1 MKPRKT
7 SKKID
12 KIFPLFASS
21 AACQRQVY
29 RTGGGVLKAPSP
41 PQLRLSSFVLP
52 SPNCSVQAIDSLSPL
67 RYCLPRSP
75 QYILMI
81 AAHGLTKLYGSF
93 PAISDISFTVN
104 QGEIVGVLG
113 PNGAG
118 KSTTMRILAC
128 ILAPTSGAAEVAGH
142 NILRDSMNVRRHV
155 GYMPE
160 VISLYP
166 EMEVTAYLN
175 FVGKMKG
182 LKAAER
188 RNRVAQVVE
197 ELDLGAVAHRYIGT
211 LSKGYRQ
218 RVGLAQALLNNPAVL
233 ILDEPTIGLDPE
245 QAAEFRQLI
254 RGMHGQRTVILS
266 THILPEVR
274 MTCDR
279 VMIIHRGRLLAHDTP
294 GNLMLRLRDASEVIA
309 QIDGP
314 QEAVTAALH
323 GLPGVREVH
332 VEHPDNGLP
341 LYTVRADQ
349 QSDVRPALVESVT
362 FHGWRLFE
370 LRSREMDLEEIF
382 HRVVDRKDA
391 IWARK

>member
-1 MKPRKT
+1 
-7 SKKID
+7 
-12 KIFPLFASS
+12 
-21 AACQRQVY
+21 
-29 RTGGGVLKAPSP
+29 
-41 PQLRLSSFVLP
+41 
-52 SPNCSVQAIDSLSPL
+52 
-67 RYCLPRSP
+67 
-75 QYILMI
+75 MI

-93 PAISDISFTVN
+93 PGISDISFSVN
-104 QGEIVGVLG
+104 QGEIVGLLG

-128 ILAPTSGAAEVAGH
+128 ILAPTSGAAEIAGH
-142 NILRDSMNVRRHV
+142 NILRDSLKVRRHV

-166 EMEVTAYLN
+166 EMAVAAYLD

-182 LKAAER
+182 LGVAER
-188 RNRVAQVVE
+188 RQRVAQVID
-197 ELDLGAVAHRYIGT
+197 ELALGSMARRYIGT

-218 RVGLAQALLNNPAVL
+218 RVGLAQALLNNPTVL

-245 QAAEFRQLI
+245 QASEFRQLI

-279 VMIIHRGRLLAHDTP
+279 VMIINHGRLLALDTP

-314 QEAVTAALH
+314 QEAVTVTLQN
-323 GLPGVREVH
+323 LPGVREVR
-332 VEHPDNGLP
+332 VEQPADGLP

-349 QSDVRPALVESVT
+349 QSEVRPALVASVT
-362 FHGWRLFE
+362 SHGWRLFE

-382 HRVVDRKDA
+382 HKVVEQEKQV
-391 IWARK
+391 